1 MIKRGELYEN
11 FMIHDFILE
20 AAVLLSFIPFIYK
33 ECRRQKQ
40 IKTSQL
46 SSPECLGCRVHHKKF
61 GDGEVKEVEG
71 ARLVILFDDVGS
83 KLFKYPDAFVNGYLQ
98 TEDATIMEQF
108 GRNQALE
115 NDLVS
120 LREQAEE
127 IRQELAGVAEAE

>member
-11 FMIHDFILE
+11 FMIHDFTLE
-20 AAVLLSFIPFIYK
+20 AAVLLSFIPFVYK

-46 SSPECLGCRVHHKKF
+46 SSPECLGCRAHHKKF

-83 KLFKYPDAFVNGYLQ
+83 KLFKYPGAFVNGYLQ
-98 TEDATIMEQF
+98 TEDA
-108 GRNQALE
+108 N
-115 NDLVS
+115 
-120 LREQAEE
+120 
-127 IRQELAGVAEAE
+127 